1 MEFCKT
7 TLNSGSD
14 RDGTTTRATEVKPL
28 GLILGLLAVVVGQVH
43 HGGLAMDFTGEKCVS
58 HWCFLDHKYI

>member
-7 TLNSGSD
+7 TFNSRSD

-43 HGGLAMDFTGEKCVS
+43 HGGLAGFHRGKMCESLVFFG
-58 HWCFLDHKYI
+58 